1 MPEMKDTEKKREMS
15 LRHDTTV
22 ANVTSQQLW
31 LPAWGLD
38 KTEPINSQHGFM
50 GLYCSR
56 LNYWHLMASRGETVI
71 IAFSCVPDREA
82 KKKHKFFNKF
92 SDSVDK
98 FLWLGLGMSLALV
111 EVSMAIPERMKTGST

>member
-15 LRHDTTV
+15 LRPDTTV

-38 KTEPINSQHGFM
+38 KSQHGFM

-71 IAFSCVPDREA
+71 IAFSCVPDCEA
-82 KKKHKFFNKF
+82 KERHKFFN
-92 SDSVDK
+92 
-98 FLWLGLGMSLALV
+98 
-111 EVSMAIPERMKTGST
+111 